1 MVPAI
6 FTVYLSACREFRLHR
21 WLFIGLPSVPF
32 SSADFLREIGCFHL
46 HRPISWRKFAVSVC
60 ISRFPAG
67 NLLFPF
73 ASADFLR
80 EIGCFHLHR
89 FLTEI
94 TDFNAVCV
102 RHVLRILVIALL
114 IWLMLLACWLR
125 CFL

>member
-21 WLFIGLPSVPF
+21 WFIYWFIECSVF
-32 SSADFLREIGCFHL
+32 
-46 HRPISWRKFAVSVC
+46 

-80 EIGCFHLHR
+80 EIGCFHLHQK
-89 FLTEI
+89 I
-94 TDFNAVCV
+94 SCGK
-102 RHVLRILVIALL
+102 LVVSIC
-114 IWLMLLACWLR
+114 IG
-125 CFL
+125 